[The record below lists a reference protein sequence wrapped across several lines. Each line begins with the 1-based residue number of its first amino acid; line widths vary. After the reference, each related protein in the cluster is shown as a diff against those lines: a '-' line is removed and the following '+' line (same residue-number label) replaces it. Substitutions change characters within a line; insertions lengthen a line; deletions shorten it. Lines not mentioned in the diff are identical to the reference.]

1 MNKKKY
7 LFSATYLY
15 SCEAENEDEAWEL
28 FSESVSEII
37 KVADFNDI
45 EVEEA
50 EAK

>member
-1 MNKKKY
+1 MKKY

-28 FSESVSEII
+28 FSENVSEII

-45 EVEEA
+45 EIEGREI
-50 EAK
+50 K